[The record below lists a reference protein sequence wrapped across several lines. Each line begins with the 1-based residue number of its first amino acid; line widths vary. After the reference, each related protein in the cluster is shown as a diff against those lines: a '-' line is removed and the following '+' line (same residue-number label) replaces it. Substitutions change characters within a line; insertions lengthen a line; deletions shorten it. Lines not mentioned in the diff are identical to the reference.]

1 MLQGLSEKN
10 ALDSENNSAIIRGI
24 PFHLRW
30 PSAWALARFEKSENS
45 GERLMVGAAVAGWWY
60 KSTGENDPPCS
71 QDTEPR
77 VSEVGTTEWARL
89 VVSTLPPHPQR
100 RK

>member
-30 PSAWALARFEKSENS
+30 SSAWALARFEKSENS
-45 GERLMVGAAVAGWWY
+45 GERAINGGR
-60 KSTGENDPPCS
+60 GG
-71 QDTEPR
+71 R
-77 VSEVGTTEWARL
+77 GL
-89 VVSTLPPHPQR
+89 VVHADMGEFYEVVNEINL
-100 RK
+100 